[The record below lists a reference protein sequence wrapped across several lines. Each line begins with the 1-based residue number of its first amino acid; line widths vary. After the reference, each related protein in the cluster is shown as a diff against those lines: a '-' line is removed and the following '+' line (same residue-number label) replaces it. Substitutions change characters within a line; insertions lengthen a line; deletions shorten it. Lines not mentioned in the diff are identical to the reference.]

1 MTPKPEMR
9 HAGFPWAL
17 PLGQAATATAAAVPL
32 AWPTQPG
39 GLWLQAAPG
48 AAAATAHAVETAALS
63 LLLALPWRHAQVQVF
78 DFGIRKRFAALAQ
91 LQALGL
97 YRLFADAQDAARGLD
112 GLERLARHRHHQLL
126 DDSTPTLA
134 DHNLHAP
141 QPEPYQLVLINADDF
156 PHDSVSTQRL
166 AAVLREA
173 AAAGIYVLAFSA
185 HPAAADAAAAP
196 AASPATSPTAPPA
209 PRIAATLAA
218 LYPQLRLQ
226 APADATSAA
235 ETTAAA
241 TLQLL
246 GGPGTQALAQVLA
259 RHQATASLPLA
270 PLAPLLARLRQQ
282 AAAEEAR
289 EPDQDFLQVPVGTT
303 LDGRESVLW
312 RMGARCGSYNA
323 LMLGMPGSGKSTL
336 LNNLIVGIA
345 ERYTAQQLRLY
356 LMDYKDGV
364 EFQAFA
370 QHPNVERIFLDN
382 EDTAAAVQLL
392 DHFRA
397 TIVDRNDRFKALQ
410 AQVRSLDDY
419 NRHCPQ
425 APLPRILLVV
435 DEAQRL
441 LAGADA
447 NSHRFANL
455 LVDVTRRGRSAGVH
469 ILLSTQSLE
478 GVNDVNRLLVAVS
491 LRASFKLN
499 SENDALRVLEA
510 RNTAP
515 LDLKRFEFVINA
527 DSGKKA
533 ANVLARGLPTPEVEA
548 RLAAVRAVRPAAL
561 CITPVVV
568 RSAETAAAAA
578 AAMPTPAT
586 PATNPAAVAAA
597 AQTSAPPVA
606 RPVAPPV
613 APPPA
618 EADAAL
624 SAAPAPKEDILA
636 RVQRLTGVVPN
647 LPPLQPVRAGPTLPA
662 VPESPV

>member
-1 MTPKPEMR
+1 MTPTPAML
-9 HAGFPWAL
+9 HPSFPWAL
-17 PLGQAATATAAAVPL
+17 SLGQATTAMAGAAPL

-48 AAAATAHAVETAALS
+48 AEAATAHAVEAAALS
-63 LLLALPWRHAQVQVF
+63 LLLALPWRHAQVQLF

-97 YRLFADAQDAARGLD
+97 YRLFADAQEAARGLD
-112 GLERLARHRHHQLL
+112 ELERLARHRHHQLL
-126 DDSTPTLA
+126 DDATPTLA
-134 DHNLHAP
+134 DHNQHAP

-156 PHDSVSTQRL
+156 PHDTVGTQRL

-185 HPAAADAAAAP
+185 QPAADDAAPVPTHPAA
-196 AASPATSPTAPPA
+196 APPA

-218 LYPQLRLQ
+218 LYPQLLLQ
-226 APADATSAA
+226 APAAPINRADATDATNA
-235 ETTAAA
+235 PAAA
-241 TLQLL
+241 GLQLL

-259 RHQATASLPLA
+259 RHQATPSLPLL
-270 PLAPLLARLRQQ
+270 PLAPLLAQLRAQ

-289 EPDQDFLQVPVGTT
+289 EPEQDFLQVPVGTT

-312 RMGARCGSYNA
+312 RMGARSGSYNA

-397 TIVDRNDRFKALQ
+397 TIVERNARFKALQ
-410 AQVRSLDDY
+410 AQVRNLDDY

-447 NSHRFANL
+447 NSHKFANL

-533 ANVLARGLPTPEVEA
+533 ANVLARGLPTPKVEA
-548 RLAAVRAVRPAAL
+548 RLAAVRAARPPAQ
-561 CITPVVV
+561 CITPVVEH
-568 RSAETAAAAA
+568 SAETKSAAAAATATSAAPAATAAAAR
-578 AAMPTPAT
+578 
-586 PATNPAAVAAA
+586 
-597 AQTSAPPVA
+597 SH
-606 RPVAPPV
+606 APPV

-618 EADAAL
+618 VADEAPAGQSDETL
-624 SAAPAPKEDILA
+624 APKEDILA
-636 RVQRLTGVVPN
+636 RVQRLTGVVPS
-647 LPPLQPVRAGPTLPA
+647 LPPLSPLPA
-662 VPESPV
+662 KPALPPVPENPL